1 MPDAAHVLA
10 WLRRDQLI
18 HSWTVTDDGINIVV
32 GRGTTRLPTQDPTAI
47 ASLAA
52 RLRRDRIRI
61 VGNGYPWGH
70 GTTRYELTDGRAL
83 HHQRSRI
90 GRVVDEFPYEVML
103 PGGHPSGCA
112 IRLFSARTQAE
123 ALALAGMDRVC
134 GRCVH
139 CGTDRPL
146 LARTW
151 LPDPGIRCPGCSAD
165 YDAPVQLHC
174 RACSAAIAAVQDITR
189 RVGFNGI
196 AWEHTTT
203 GSPFCDTAPSSAP
216 GFDRRRARP

>member
-18 HSWTVTDDGINIVV
+18 RSWTVTDKGIDIVI
-32 GRGTTRLPTQDPTAI
+32 GRGTTQLPTQDTTAI
-47 ASLAA
+47 ASLAT

-61 VGNGYPWGH
+61 VGTGSPWGP

-90 GRVVDEFPYEVML
+90 GRAVDEFPYEVML

-112 IRLFSARTQAE
+112 IQLFSARTKAE
-123 ALALAGMDRVC
+123 SLALAGIDRVR

-151 LPDPGIRCPGCSAD
+151 TPEPGIRCPGCNTASD
-165 YDAPVQLHC
+165 TPVQLHC
-174 RACSAAIAAVQDITR
+174 RSCSTPITIVHDTTR
-189 RVGFNGI
+189 RVAFSRI
-196 AWEHTTT
+196 AWEHIN
-203 GSPFCDTAPSSAP
+203 GSPFCNNAPPSAP
-216 GFDRRRARP
+216 GFDRQRARP